1 MRKKRK
7 GRPDWTDWTDEQKRQ
22 YVLRQMSAR
31 TAATHQK
38 MREELDELVRF
49 THGCREDMHE
59 PDEQGIDA
67 HIVGNHLDNA
77 FGNGVVKEMMDEGCQ
92 EFVVI
97 LENENTD
104 KQMKINL
111 ANLIALARKAVI

>member
-1 MRKKRK
+1 VAKKSRL
-7 GRPDWTDWTDEQKRQ
+7 DWPNMTDEQKRQ
-22 YVLRQMSAR
+22 HIAERMAERRAV
-31 TAATHQK
+31 THLTQQK
-38 MREELDELVRF
+38 ELDELVQF
-49 THGCREDMHE
+49 TKDCREDMHE

-77 FGNGVVKEMMDEGCQ
+77 FGSSIVPDLMNKDCQ